1 MEKRSFTATGKTVDE
16 ALENAKKGL
25 GIETID
31 GFNFEILEYDKK
43 GFLGIGS
50 KPAKVRVFE
59 EGEDEVAPAPKA
71 EKKPEEKKSAPKA
84 EQKPAEK
91 KAPAEKRTDK
101 PAQKKHEQKHD
112 QKPAHKPEPAK
123 EEVKAIPAGKPENA
137 APIEDT
143 NAALVFVRTTLKNL
157 GLTATAEGY
166 IDEEGITRIIVSG
179 SDATMLIGHH
189 GDTLDSFQYLANL
202 AANREFK
209 SGDKNHHRVTVDI
222 EDYRSK
228 REQTLRALAR
238 RMAQKALKYNKN
250 VMLEPMNPYERRII
264 HSEIQSIEGV
274 STNSIGSENNRKV
287 VIYLTDGKKKNAR

>member
-1 MEKRSFTATGKTVDE
+1 MKKRSYTATGKTVDE
-16 ALENAKKGL
+16 ALENAKTAL

-59 EGEDEVAPAPKA
+59 EGEDEPVAKPTAKKPEHKQT
-71 EKKPEEKKSAPKA
+71 EKKPA
-84 EQKPAEK
+84 EQHPNAK
-91 KAPAEKRTDK
+91 K
-101 PAQKKHEQKHD
+101 PAQKKPEASKPERKQEAPKEAKEAATEA
-112 QKPAHKPEPAK
+112 KPANLTP
-123 EEVKAIPAGKPENA
+123 IDEN
-137 APIEDT
+137 
-143 NAALVFVRTTLKNL
+143 NAALVFVRTTMKNL
-157 GLTATAEGY
+157 GLCATAEGY
-166 IDEEGITRIIVSG
+166 VDDEGITRIVVKG

-209 SGDKNHHRVTVDI
+209 SGDKNHNRVTVDI

-238 RMAQKALKYNKN
+238 RMAAKALKYNKS

-264 HSEIQSIEGV
+264 HSEIQNIEGV

-287 VIYLTDGKKKNAR
+287 VIYLTDGKKKNAK

>member
-1 MEKRSFTATGKTVDE
+1 MEKRSYTATGKTVDE

-50 KPAKVRVFE
+50 KPAKVRVYE
-59 EGEDEVAPAPKA
+59 EVEDEVVEAPKA
-71 EKKPEEKKSAPKA
+71 EDKKPERKPEHKKNVNAD
-84 EQKPAEK
+84 
-91 KAPAEKRTDK
+91 RK
-101 PAQKKHEQKHD
+101 PAQKKADGEKKAEAPKAT
-112 QKPAHKPEPAK
+112 KPTGTP
-123 EEVKAIPAGKPENA
+123 V
-137 APIEDT
+137 DDSC
-143 NAALVFVRTTLKNL
+143 AALVFVRTTLKNL
-157 GLTATAEGY
+157 GLTAKAEGY
-166 IDEEGITRIIVSG
+166 VDEEGIIRIIVTG

-238 RMAQKALKYNKN
+238 RMAQKALKYNKS
-250 VMLEPMNPYERRII
+250 VTLEPMNPYERRII
-264 HSEIQSIEGV
+264 HSEIQNIEGV

-287 VIYLTDGKKKNAR
+287 VIYLTEGRKKNAR

>member
-1 MEKRSFTATGKTVDE
+1 MEKRSYTATGKTVDE

-50 KPAKVRVFE
+50 KPAKVRVYE
-59 EGEDEVAPAPKA
+59 EVEDEVVEAPKA
-71 EKKPEEKKSAPKA
+71 EDKKPERKPEHKKNVNAD
-84 EQKPAEK
+84 
-91 KAPAEKRTDK
+91 RK
-101 PAQKKHEQKHD
+101 PAQKKADGEKKAEAPKAT
-112 QKPAHKPEPAK
+112 KPTGTP
-123 EEVKAIPAGKPENA
+123 VDENC
-137 APIEDT
+137 
-143 NAALVFVRTTLKNL
+143 AALVFVRTTLKNL
-157 GLTATAEGY
+157 GLTAKAEGY
-166 IDEEGITRIIVSG
+166 VDEEGIIRIIVTG

-238 RMAQKALKYNKN
+238 RMAQKALKYNKS

-264 HSEIQSIEGV
+264 HSEIQNIEGV

-287 VIYLTDGKKKNAR
+287 VIYLTEGRKKSVR

>member
-16 ALENAKKGL
+16 ALENAKIGL

-50 KPAKVRVFE
+50 KPAKVRIFE
-59 EGEDEVAPAPKA
+59 EGEDEPTPAPKFEKKVE
-71 EKKPEEKKSAPKA
+71 EKKPEPKA
-84 EQKPAEK
+84 EPKHTEKKPVEAKKPTQKKHDPKPVAKAEAAK
-91 KAPAEKRTDK
+91 EEGKAPA
-101 PAQKKHEQKHD
+101 A
-112 QKPAHKPEPAK
+112 
-123 EEVKAIPAGKPENA
+123 KPENA
-137 APIEDT
+137 TPIDDN

-157 GLTATAEGY
+157 GLSATAEGY
-166 IDEEGITRIIVSG
+166 IDEEGITRIVVNG

-238 RMAQKALKYNKN
+238 RMAQRALKYNKN
-250 VMLEPMNPYERRII
+250 VTLEPMNPYERRII
-264 HSEIQSIEGV
+264 HSEIQNIEGV

-287 VIYLTDGKKKNAR
+287 VIYLTDGKKKNAK

>member
-1 MEKRSFTATGKTVDE
+1 MEKRSYTATGKTVEE

-25 GIETID
+25 GIDTID
-31 GFNFEILEYDKK
+31 DNFGFEVVEYDKK
-43 GFLGIGS
+43 GFLGLGS

-59 EGEDEVAPAPKA
+59 IAEDEPVVEQKKKEQAPRA
-71 EKKPEEKKSAPKA
+71 EHKPEQKSKKQNTAKTAEQKKPEPEKKDA
-84 EQKPAEK
+84 
-91 KAPAEKRTDK
+91 APAE
-101 PAQKKHEQKHD
+101 
-112 QKPAHKPEPAK
+112 
-123 EEVKAIPAGKPENA
+123 VKAAVSTTPVA
-137 APIEDT
+137 DD

-157 GLTATAEGY
+157 ELTATANAY
-166 IDEEGITRIIVSG
+166 VDEEGITRIIVTG

-189 GDTLDSFQYLANL
+189 GDTLDAFQYLANL

-209 SGDKNHHRVTVDI
+209 SGDKNHNRVTVDI

-238 RMAQKALKYNKN
+238 RMANKAIKYGKS

-264 HSEIQSIEGV
+264 HSEIQNIEGV

-287 VIYLTDGKKKNAR
+287 VIYLTDNKQKKNQR

>member
-1 MEKRSFTATGKTVDE
+1 MEKRSYTATGKTVEE
-16 ALENAKKGL
+16 ALENAKAGL
-25 GIETID
+25 GIDTID
-31 GFNFEILEYDKK
+31 GFNFEIVEYEKK
-43 GFLGIGS
+43 GFLGLGS
-50 KPAKVRVFE
+50 KPAKVRVYE
-59 EGEDEVAPAPKA
+59 EI
-71 EKKPEEKKSAPKA
+71 
-84 EQKPAEK
+84 EQKPQAKAKESKPDRQKTEK
-91 KAPAEKRTDK
+91 KQEQGEKK
-101 PAQKKHEQKHD
+101 QSQKKAEPTHARETQPEQK
-112 QKPAHKPEPAK
+112 
-123 EEVKAIPAGKPENA
+123 KAETTGTPVDESC
-137 APIEDT
+137 
-143 NAALVFVRTTLKNL
+143 AALVFVRTTLKNL

-166 IDEEGITRIIVSG
+166 IDEEGITRIIVRG

-209 SGDKNHHRVTVDI
+209 SGDKNHNRVTVDI

-238 RMAQKALKYNKN
+238 RMAHKALKYNKS

-274 STNSIGSENNRKV
+274 ATNSIGSENNRKV

>member
-1 MEKRSFTATGKTVDE
+1 MKKRSYTATGKTVDE
-16 ALENAKKGL
+16 ALENAKAGL

-31 GFNFEILEYDKK
+31 GFNFEIIEYDKK
-43 GFLGIGS
+43 GFLGFGS
-50 KPAKVRVFE
+50 KPAKVRIFE
-59 EGEDEVAPAPKA
+59 EGEDEPVIAKA
-71 EKKPEEKKSAPKA
+71 EEKKPERKENKTAAPAAK
-84 EQKPAEK
+84 KPAEK
-91 KAPAEKRTDK
+91 KHNDAPKAERKNDAPK
-101 PAQKKHEQKHD
+101 
-112 QKPAHKPEPAK
+112 AK
-123 EEVKAIPAGKPENA
+123 EAPVVEKKPENVT
-137 APIEDT
+137 PIDEN

-157 GLTATAEGY
+157 GITAAAEGY
-166 IDEEGITRIIVSG
+166 IDEEGITRIVVKG

-264 HSEIQSIEGV
+264 HSEIQNIEGV

-287 VIYLTDGKKKNAR
+287 VIYVTDGRKKNAR

>member
-1 MEKRSFTATGKTVDE
+1 MEKRSYTATGKTVDE
-16 ALENAKKGL
+16 ALENAKAGL

-31 GFNFEILEYDKK
+31 GFNFEIIEYDKK
-43 GFLGIGS
+43 GFLGFGS
-50 KPAKVRVFE
+50 KPAKVRIFE
-59 EGEDEVAPAPKA
+59 EGEDEPVIAKA
-71 EKKPEEKKSAPKA
+71 EEKKPERKENKTAAPAAK
-84 EQKPAEK
+84 KPAEK
-91 KAPAEKRTDK
+91 KHNDAPKAERKNDAPKT
-101 PAQKKHEQKHD
+101 
-112 QKPAHKPEPAK
+112 K
-123 EEVKAIPAGKPENA
+123 EAPVVEKKPENVT
-137 APIEDT
+137 PIDDN

-157 GLTATAEGY
+157 GITAAAEGY
-166 IDEEGITRIIVSG
+166 IDEEGITRIVVKG

-264 HSEIQSIEGV
+264 HSEIQNIEGV

-287 VIYLTDGKKKNAR
+287 VIYVTDGRKKNAR

>member
-1 MEKRSFTATGKTVDE
+1 MEKRSYIATGKTVDE
-16 ALENAKKGL
+16 ALENAKAGL

-31 GFNFEILEYDKK
+31 GFNFEIIEYDKK
-43 GFLGIGS
+43 GFLGFGS
-50 KPAKVRVFE
+50 KPAKVRIFE
-59 EGEDEVAPAPKA
+59 EGEDEPVIAKA
-71 EKKPEEKKSAPKA
+71 EEKKPERKENKTAAPAAK
-84 EQKPAEK
+84 KPAEK
-91 KAPAEKRTDK
+91 KHNDAPKAERKNDAPK
-101 PAQKKHEQKHD
+101 
-112 QKPAHKPEPAK
+112 AK
-123 EEVKAIPAGKPENA
+123 EAPVVEKKPENVT
-137 APIEDT
+137 PIDDN

-157 GLTATAEGY
+157 GITAAAEGY
-166 IDEEGITRIIVSG
+166 IDEEGITRIVVKG

-264 HSEIQSIEGV
+264 HSEIQNIEGV

-287 VIYLTDGKKKNAR
+287 VIYVTDGRKKNAR

>member
-1 MEKRSFTATGKTVDE
+1 MEKRSYIATGKTVDE
-16 ALENAKKGL
+16 ALENAKAGL

-31 GFNFEILEYDKK
+31 GFNFEIIEYDKK
-43 GFLGIGS
+43 GFLGFGS
-50 KPAKVRVFE
+50 KPAKVRIFE
-59 EGEDEVAPAPKA
+59 EGEDEPVIAKA
-71 EKKPEEKKSAPKA
+71 EEKKPERKENKTAAPAAK
-84 EQKPAEK
+84 KPAEK
-91 KAPAEKRTDK
+91 KHNDAPKAERKNDAPK
-101 PAQKKHEQKHD
+101 
-112 QKPAHKPEPAK
+112 AK
-123 EEVKAIPAGKPENA
+123 EAPVVDKKPENVT
-137 APIEDT
+137 PIDDN

-157 GLTATAEGY
+157 GITAAAEGY
-166 IDEEGITRIIVSG
+166 IDEEGITRIVVKG

-209 SGDKNHHRVTVDI
+209 SGDKNHNRVTVDI

-238 RMAQKALKYNKN
+238 RMAQKALKYNKS

-264 HSEIQSIEGV
+264 HSEIQNIEGV

-287 VIYLTDGKKKNAR
+287 VIFLTDGKKKNAK

>member
-1 MEKRSFTATGKTVDE
+1 MEKRSYIATGKTVDE
-16 ALENAKKGL
+16 ALENAKAGL

-31 GFNFEILEYDKK
+31 GFNFEIIEYDKK
-43 GFLGIGS
+43 GFLGFGS
-50 KPAKVRVFE
+50 KPAKVRIFE
-59 EGEDEVAPAPKA
+59 EGEDEPVIAKA
-71 EKKPEEKKSAPKA
+71 EEKKPERKENKTAAPAAK
-84 EQKPAEK
+84 KPAEK
-91 KAPAEKRTDK
+91 KHNDAPKTERKNDAPK
-101 PAQKKHEQKHD
+101 
-112 QKPAHKPEPAK
+112 AK
-123 EEVKAIPAGKPENA
+123 EAPVVEKKPENVT
-137 APIEDT
+137 PIDDN

-157 GLTATAEGY
+157 GITAAAEGY
-166 IDEEGITRIIVSG
+166 IDEEGITRIVVKG

-264 HSEIQSIEGV
+264 HSEIQNIEGV

-287 VIYLTDGKKKNAR
+287 VIYVTDGRKKNAR

>member
-1 MEKRSFTATGKTVDE
+1 MEKRSYTATGKTVDE

-50 KPAKVRVFE
+50 KPARVRVYE
-59 EGEDEVAPAPKA
+59 EVEEAPAPKA
-71 EKKPEEKKSAPKA
+71 EEKKPERKHTDKKQHTDK
-84 EQKPAEK
+84 KPGGKKHDCEK
-91 KAPAEKRTDK
+91 KAEAVKETKTQTK
-101 PAQKKHEQKHD
+101 PAGTPVD
-112 QKPAHKPEPAK
+112 D
-123 EEVKAIPAGKPENA
+123 NC
-137 APIEDT
+137 
-143 NAALVFVRTTLKNL
+143 AALVFVRTTLKNL
-157 GLTATAEGY
+157 GLGATAEGY
-166 IDEEGITRIIVSG
+166 VDEEGIIRIVVSG

-238 RMAQKALKYNKN
+238 RMAQKALKYNKS

-264 HSEIQSIEGV
+264 HSEIQNIEGV
-274 STNSIGSENNRKV
+274 ATNSIGSENNRKV
-287 VIYLTDGKKKNAR
+287 VIYLTDSKKKNAR

>member
-1 MEKRSFTATGKTVDE
+1 MEKRSYTATGKTVDE

-50 KPAKVRVFE
+50 KPAKVRVYE
-59 EGEDEVAPAPKA
+59 EVEDEVVEAPKA
-71 EKKPEEKKSAPKA
+71 EDKKPERKPEHKKNVNAD
-84 EQKPAEK
+84 
-91 KAPAEKRTDK
+91 RK
-101 PAQKKHEQKHD
+101 PAQKKADGEKKAEVPKAT
-112 QKPAHKPEPAK
+112 KPTGTP
-123 EEVKAIPAGKPENA
+123 VDENC
-137 APIEDT
+137 
-143 NAALVFVRTTLKNL
+143 AALVFVRTTLKNL
-157 GLTATAEGY
+157 GLTAKAEGY
-166 IDEEGITRIIVSG
+166 VDEEGIIRIIVTG

-238 RMAQKALKYNKN
+238 RMAQKALKYNKS
-250 VMLEPMNPYERRII
+250 VTLEPMNPYERRII
-264 HSEIQSIEGV
+264 HSEIQNIEGV

>member
-1 MEKRSFTATGKTVDE
+1 MKKRSYTATGKTVDE
-16 ALENAKKGL
+16 ALENAKAGL

-31 GFNFEILEYDKK
+31 GFNFEIIEYDKK
-43 GFLGIGS
+43 GFLGFGS
-50 KPAKVRVFE
+50 KPAKVRIFE
-59 EGEDEVAPAPKA
+59 EGEDEPVIAKA
-71 EKKPEEKKSAPKA
+71 EEKKPERKENKTAAPAAK
-84 EQKPAEK
+84 KPAEK
-91 KAPAEKRTDK
+91 KHNDAPKAERKNDAPK
-101 PAQKKHEQKHD
+101 
-112 QKPAHKPEPAK
+112 AK
-123 EEVKAIPAGKPENA
+123 EAPVVEKKPENVT
-137 APIEDT
+137 PIDDN

-157 GLTATAEGY
+157 GITAAAEGY
-166 IDEEGITRIIVSG
+166 IDEEGITRIVVKG

-264 HSEIQSIEGV
+264 HSEIQNIEGV

-287 VIYLTDGKKKNAR
+287 VIYVTDGRKKNAR

>member
-1 MEKRSFTATGKTVDE
+1 MEKRSYTATGKTVDE
-16 ALENAKKGL
+16 ALENAKAGL

-31 GFNFEILEYDKK
+31 GFNFEIIEYDKK
-43 GFLGIGS
+43 GFLGFGS
-50 KPAKVRVFE
+50 KPAKVRIFE
-59 EGEDEVAPAPKA
+59 EGEDEPVIAKA
-71 EKKPEEKKSAPKA
+71 EEKKPERKENKAAAPAAK
-84 EQKPAEK
+84 KPAEK
-91 KAPAEKRTDK
+91 KHNDAPKAERKNDAPK
-101 PAQKKHEQKHD
+101 
-112 QKPAHKPEPAK
+112 AK
-123 EEVKAIPAGKPENA
+123 EAPVVEKKPENVT
-137 APIEDT
+137 PIDDN

-157 GLTATAEGY
+157 GITAAAEGY
-166 IDEEGITRIIVSG
+166 IDEEGITRIVVKG

-264 HSEIQSIEGV
+264 HSEIQNIEGV

-287 VIYLTDGKKKNAR
+287 VIYVADGRKKNAR

>member
-1 MEKRSFTATGKTVDE
+1 METRSYTATGKTVEE

-25 GIETID
+25 GIDTVD
-31 GFNFEILEYDKK
+31 GNFSFEVVEYDKK

-59 EGEDEVAPAPKA
+59 VSDKKEPAPVKTKA
-71 EKKPEEKKSAPKA
+71 ETKA
-84 EQKPAEK
+84 NNADTHKTQKQYDK
-91 KAPAEKRTDK
+91 K
-101 PAQKKHEQKHD
+101 PAQKKQDKAPKADASTETKS
-112 QKPAHKPEPAK
+112 
-123 EEVKAIPAGKPENA
+123 EVKATEAKTEATGTPIDENC
-137 APIEDT
+137 
-143 NAALVFVRTTLKNL
+143 AALVFVRTTLKNL
-157 GLTATAEGY
+157 GLSATADGY
-166 IDEEGITRIIVSG
+166 IDGEGITRIIIKG
-179 SDATMLIGHH
+179 GDATMLIGHH

-209 SGDKNHHRVTVDI
+209 SGDKNHNRVTVDI

-238 RMAQKALKYNKN
+238 RMANKAIKYNRS

-264 HSEIQSIEGV
+264 HSEIQNIEGV

-287 VIYLTDGKKKNAR
+287 VIYLTDSKQKKNQK

>member
-1 MEKRSFTATGKTVDE
+1 MEKRSYIATGKTVDE
-16 ALENAKKGL
+16 ALENAKAGL

-31 GFNFEILEYDKK
+31 GFNFEIIEYDKK
-43 GFLGIGS
+43 GFLGFGS
-50 KPAKVRVFE
+50 KPAKVRIFE
-59 EGEDEVAPAPKA
+59 EGEDEPVIAKA
-71 EKKPEEKKSAPKA
+71 EEKKPERKENKTAAPAAK
-84 EQKPAEK
+84 KPAEK
-91 KAPAEKRTDK
+91 KHNDAPKAERKNDAPK
-101 PAQKKHEQKHD
+101 
-112 QKPAHKPEPAK
+112 AK
-123 EEVKAIPAGKPENA
+123 EAPVVDKKPENVT
-137 APIEDT
+137 PIDDN

-157 GLTATAEGY
+157 GITAAAEGY
-166 IDEEGITRIIVSG
+166 IDEEGITRIVVKG

-264 HSEIQSIEGV
+264 HSEIQNIEGV

-287 VIYLTDGKKKNAR
+287 VIYVADGRKKNAR

>member
-59 EGEDEVAPAPKA
+59 EGEDEPAPAPKA
-71 EKKPEEKKSAPKA
+71 EKKAEAKKPEPKPEAKPVEKKHDGAK
-84 EQKPAEK
+84 
-91 KAPAEKRTDK
+91 K
-101 PAQKKHEQKHD
+101 PAQKKHD
-112 QKPAHKPEPAK
+112 QKPAHKPEAAK
-123 EEVKAIPAGKPENA
+123 EEAKAPAKPENA
-137 APIEDT
+137 APIDDN

-157 GLTATAEGY
+157 GLSATAEGY
-166 IDEEGITRIIVSG
+166 IDEEGITRIVVTG

-238 RMAQKALKYNKN
+238 RMAQKALKYNKS

-264 HSEIQSIEGV
+264 HSEIQNIEGV

-287 VIYLTDGKKKNAR
+287 VIYLTDGKKKNTK

>member
-1 MEKRSFTATGKTVDE
+1 MEKRSYTATGKTVDE

-31 GFNFEILEYDKK
+31 GFNFEIIEYDKK

-59 EGEDEVAPAPKA
+59 EGEDEPAPAPKA
-71 EKKPEEKKSAPKA
+71 EKKPEPRHEKKVA
-84 EQKPAEK
+84 EAQSK
-91 KAPAEKRTDK
+91 K
-101 PAQKKHEQKHD
+101 PAQKKPTEA
-112 QKPAHKPEPAK
+112 KPAPKHEAK
-123 EEVKAIPAGKPENA
+123 EAKETKEAPVASRPENVT
-137 APIEDT
+137 PISDD

-157 GLTATAEGY
+157 GLSATADGY
-166 IDEEGITRIIVSG
+166 VDEEGITRIVVKG

-209 SGDKNHHRVTVDI
+209 SGDKNHNRVTVDI
-222 EDYRSK
+222 EDYRAK

-264 HSEIQSIEGV
+264 HSEIQNIEGV